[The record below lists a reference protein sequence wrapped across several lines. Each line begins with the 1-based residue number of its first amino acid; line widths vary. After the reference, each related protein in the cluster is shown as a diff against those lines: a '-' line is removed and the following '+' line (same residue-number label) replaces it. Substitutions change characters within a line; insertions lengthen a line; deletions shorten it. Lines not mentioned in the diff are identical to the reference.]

1 MNRDKIRTKVNTR
14 IEALDGLRFLAC
26 MMVILYH
33 YFFASPLSGF
43 IPQNYAIYAF
53 YFGDFGVDIFF
64 LISGFVIS
72 LSSEEKSSFTFMK
85 SRINRI
91 LPTFVIFGF
100 IIYTFSIS
108 LPLVDPFERIISLF
122 YSFTFFPQAFG
133 HHLFSSVY
141 WTIQSEVTFYILIF
155 FMMQLGLWVRYK
167 NQICFIWIIIS
178 FFNQFFLNSTIIN
191 YVLLTQY
198 AGHFVAGIIIFKIR
212 KNKCEPLD
220 IILILFSIILIYNR
234 MVYFN
239 NTDAINLFHYQVTNT
254 ALLLSAVCVVSLVWY
269 AANLNRVGK
278 YYQIVKFLGAMTY
291 PLYLIHSDIGFW
303 SHAIFERLL
312 WDKFPFTKIIIG
324 YGMTIFIAFIIS
336 FFISAVYIK
345 FFNKPVNIL
354 FKKIWMLNK

>member
-1 MNRDKIRTKVNTR
+1 MKVKTR

-26 MMVILYH
+26 MMVIFYH

-43 IPQNYAIYAF
+43 IPESYAINAL

-72 LSSEEKSSFTFMK
+72 LSSEGKSSFGFIK

-91 LPTFVIFGF
+91 VPTFVIFGL
-100 IIYTFSIS
+100 IIYVFSIS
-108 LPLVDPFERIISLF
+108 VPMIDPLERIVSLL
-122 YSFTFFPQAFG
+122 YSLTFFPQAFG
-133 HHLFSSVY
+133 HAFFSSIY
-141 WTIQSEVTFYILIF
+141 WTIQIEVTFYILVFI
-155 FMMQLGLWVRYK
+155 MMQLDLWKRYK

-178 FFNQFFLNSTIIN
+178 FINQFILNSTIIN

-198 AGHFVAGIIIFKIR
+198 AGHFVAGIVIFNMR
-212 KNKCEPLD
+212 NNKCEPSD
-220 IILILFSIILIYNR
+220 IILILFSTILIYNR

-239 NTDAINLFHYQVTNT
+239 NTDAINLFHYQVSHV

-269 AANLNRVGK
+269 ASNLNGVGK
-278 YYQIVKFLGAMTY
+278 YYNLIKFLGAMTY

-312 WDKFPFTKIIIG
+312 WDKYPFTREIIG
-324 YGMTIFIAFIIS
+324 YGMTIFIALFVS
-336 FFISAVYIK
+336 FLISAIYIK
-345 FFNKPVNIL
+345 YLDKPINKLFNK
-354 FKKIWMLNK
+354 IWH